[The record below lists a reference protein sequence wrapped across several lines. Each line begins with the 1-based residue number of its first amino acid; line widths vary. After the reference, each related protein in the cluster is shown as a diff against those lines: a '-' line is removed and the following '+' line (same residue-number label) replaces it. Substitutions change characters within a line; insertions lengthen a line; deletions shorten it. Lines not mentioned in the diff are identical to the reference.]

1 MRSITRAM
9 MMFSQRPITSL
20 IFALSSLLVCSAGW
34 AQQTASKT
42 KTQDQTVKVDVNL
55 VLVNVTVS
63 DPEERMVTGLDRE
76 QFQLWEDKIEQ
87 KIEYFSAEDTPLS
100 IGLIF
105 DATGSM
111 SDKIS
116 TARDAA
122 TTFLKTG
129 NPEDDYFLVTFSQ
142 RAQLAQDFTTDIT
155 RLQNRLLFTPAK
167 GLTPLF
173 DAVYLGL
180 DKMKSASNKR
190 RALLLITDGEDNH
203 SRYSFADIKEFAK
216 ERDVQIFAIGIVNPS
231 GELSMG
237 KTGRAIIEDL
247 VDITG
252 GRAFFPD
259 SVHELEDIC
268 TKIAVELKNQYVLG
282 YHSKNEAKDG
292 KWRKI
297 RLKVNPPKGISNLSV
312 RAKSGYYAER

>member
-1 MRSITRAM
+1 MIRN
-9 MMFSQRPITSL
+9 RPSFMTWSRTNTV
-20 IFALSSLLVCSAGW
+20 SLLIPVLLASVCAAVIRAQEPPSA
-34 AQQTASKT
+34 A
-42 KTQDQTVKVDVNL
+42 KTQTLKVDVDL
-55 VLVNVTVS
+55 VLVNAIVS
-63 DPEERMVTGLDRE
+63 DAQGRMVTGLSRE
-76 QFQLWEDKIEQ
+76 QFQLWEDKVEQ
-87 KIEYFSAEDTPLS
+87 KVEYFSAEDIPLS

-142 RAQLAQDFTTDIT
+142 RAQLVQGFTADIS

-180 DKMKSASNKR
+180 DQMKSASNKR

-203 SRYSFADIKEFAK
+203 SRYSFTNIKEFAK

-247 VDITG
+247 VEITG

-259 SVHELEDIC
+259 SVDELQDIC
-268 TKIAVELKNQYVLG
+268 EKIAVELKNQYVLG
-282 YHSKNEAKDG
+282 YHSTNTAKDG

-297 RLKVNPPKGISNLSV
+297 RLKVNTPKGVSNLSV
-312 RAKSGYYAER
+312 RGKSGYYAER